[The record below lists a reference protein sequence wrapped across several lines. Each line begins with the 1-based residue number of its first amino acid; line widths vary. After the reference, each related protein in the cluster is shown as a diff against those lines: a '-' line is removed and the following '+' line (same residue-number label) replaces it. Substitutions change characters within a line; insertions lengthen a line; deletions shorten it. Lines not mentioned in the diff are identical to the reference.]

1 MAEIFREITPLTQYD
16 CFLVFERFKKDF
28 DFPIHTHDEL
38 ELNFIFNGAGVLRVV
53 GDHKEEI
60 GDLELVLVGSRLPH
74 CWLTHN
80 YEYKK
85 EKGEMF
91 EITIQF
97 HKDLLDEKF
106 LRRNQLIFIKSLLE
120 KAGRGISFPKETIA
134 QLEPRIR
141 KLSKLSGFD
150 SVLELYSI
158 LHDLSLT
165 RGIQLLSNESF
176 AEEKPTFINR
186 RVELVYDYIR
196 ANYHKQ
202 ITLGDI
208 SKMVGMTEVSFS
220 RFFKKTTCKT
230 FVDSINDIRLGNAS
244 RMLMD
249 SSFSISEIAFKCGFK
264 NQSYFN
270 RLFKEKKGETPKEF
284 RERYAGT
291 RMFV

>member
-1 MAEIFREITPLTQYD
+1 
-16 CFLVFERFKKDF
+16 
-28 DFPIHTHDEL
+28 
-38 ELNFIFNGAGVLRVV
+38 
-53 GDHKEEI
+53 
-60 GDLELVLVGSRLPH
+60 
-74 CWLTHN
+74 
-80 YEYKK
+80 
-85 EKGEMF
+85 MF

>member
-1 MAEIFREITPLTQYD
+1 MAEIFREITPINQFD
-16 CFLVFERFKKDF
+16 CFLVFERHKKDF
-28 DFPIHTHDEL
+28 DFPIHTHDEM

-60 GDLELVLVGSRLPH
+60 GDLELVLVGTRLPH

-80 YEYKK
+80 YQYTQ

-134 QLEPRIR
+134 QLEPRLR

-150 SVLELYSI
+150 SVLELFSI

-165 RGIQLLSNESF
+165 RGVQLLSNESF
-176 AEEKPTFINR
+176 AEEKPSFVNR
-186 RVELVYDYIR
+186 RVELVYDHIR
-196 ANYHKQ
+196 SNYHKQ
-202 ITLGDI
+202 ITLSEI

-230 FVDSINDIRLGNAS
+230 FVESINDIRLGNAS

-249 SSFSISEIAFKCGFK
+249 SSYSISEIAFKCGFK

-284 RERYAGT
+284 RERYQGT

>member
-1 MAEIFREITPLTQYD
+1 MAEIIKEITPLNQFD
-16 CFLVFERFKKDF
+16 CFLVIGRQKRLF
-28 DFPIHTHDEL
+28 DFPIHSHEEF
-38 ELNFIFNGAGVLRVV
+38 ELNFISNASGALRIV

-60 GDLELVLVGSRLPH
+60 NDLELVLIGSNLPH
-74 CWLTHN
+74 CWMTHN
-80 YEYKK
+80 YAFKI
-85 EKGEMF
+85 EKGELT

-97 HKDLLDEKF
+97 HKDLLDDKF

-120 KAGRGISFPKETIA
+120 KAGRGISFPRETI
-134 QLEPRIR
+134 QSLEPRIK
-141 KLSKLSGFD
+141 KLSKYSGFD
-150 SVLELYSI
+150 SVMELFSI

-176 AEEKPTFINR
+176 TGDKPNIVNKR
-186 RVELVYDYIR
+186 IEMVYEYMR
-196 ANYHKQ
+196 NNFHKQ
-202 ITLGDI
+202 ITLTEV

-249 SSFSISEIAFKCGFK
+249 SSYSISEIAFKCGFK

-270 RLFKEKKGETPKEF
+270 RLFKEKKNETPKEF

>member
-1 MAEIFREITPLTQYD
+1 MPDIFREITPLMQYD
-16 CFLVFERFKKDF
+16 CFLVFERHKKDF

-60 GDLELVLVGSRLPH
+60 SDLELVLVGTRLPH
-74 CWLTHN
+74 CWMTHN
-80 YEYKK
+80 YVYKK

-106 LRRNQLIFIKSLLE
+106 IRRNQLIFIKSLLE

-141 KLSKLSGFD
+141 KISKLSGFD
-150 SVLELYSI
+150 SVLELFSI
-158 LHDLSLT
+158 LHDLSLS
-165 RGIQLLSNESF
+165 RGIHLLSNESF
-176 AEEKPTFINR
+176 ADEKPSFINR
-186 RVELVYDYIR
+186 RIELVYDYVR
-196 ANYHKQ
+196 SNYHKQ
-202 ITLGDI
+202 ITLGQI

-249 SSFSISEIAFKCGFK
+249 SSYSISEIAFKCGFK

-270 RLFKEKKGETPKEF
+270 RLFKEKKGETPREF

>member
-1 MAEIFREITPLTQYD
+1 MADIFREITPLNQYD
-16 CFLVFERFKKDF
+16 CFLVIERQKRVF
-28 DFPIHTHDEL
+28 DFPIHSHEEY
-38 ELNFIFNGAGVLRVV
+38 ELNFISNASGALRVV

-60 GDLELVLVGSRLPH
+60 NDMELVLIGSNLPH
-74 CWLTHN
+74 CWTTHN
-80 YEYKK
+80 YTYKK
-85 EKGEMF
+85 EKGELT

-97 HKDLLDEKF
+97 HKDLLDEKL
-106 LRRNQLIFIKSLLE
+106 LRRNQLIFIKSLME
-120 KAGRGISFPKETIA
+120 KAGRGIAFPRDTILS
-134 QLEPRIR
+134 LEPRIK
-141 KLSKLSGFD
+141 KLSKYSGFD
-150 SVLELYSI
+150 SVMELFSI

-165 RGIQLLSNESF
+165 RGIQVLSNESF
-176 AEEKPTFINR
+176 TEDKPTIVNKR
-186 RVELVYDYIR
+186 IEIVYEYIR
-196 ANYHKQ
+196 NNFHKQ
-202 ITLGDI
+202 ITLADV

-270 RLFKEKKGETPKEF
+270 RLFKEKKNETPKEF

>member
-1 MAEIFREITPLTQYD
+1 MAEIFNEITPLTQYD

-60 GDLELVLVGSRLPH
+60 GDLELVLVGSKLPH
-74 CWLTHN
+74 CWMTHN
-80 YEYKK
+80 YAYKK

-97 HKDLLDEKF
+97 HKDLLDEKL
-106 LRRNQLIFIKSLLE
+106 LRRNQVVFIKSLLE
-120 KAGRGISFPKETIA
+120 KAGRGISFPRETVA
-134 QLEPRIR
+134 LLEPRIR
-141 KLSKLSGFD
+141 KLSKLTGFD
-150 SVLELYSI
+150 SLLELFSI

-165 RGIQLLSNESF
+165 RGIHLLSNESF
-176 AEEKPTFINR
+176 AVEKPSFINR

-196 ANYHKQ
+196 SNYHKQ
-202 ITLGDI
+202 ITLGEI

>member
-1 MAEIFREITPLTQYD
+1 MAELFKGITPLTQYD
-16 CFLVFERFKKDF
+16 CFLVFERYKKDF
-28 DFPIHTHDEL
+28 DFPIHTHDEI

-53 GDHKEEI
+53 GDHSEEI
-60 GDLELVLVGSRLPH
+60 SDLELILVGSKLPH
-74 CWLTHN
+74 CWMTHN
-80 YEYKK
+80 YNYTK

-120 KAGRGISFPKETIA
+120 KAGRGINFPRETIV

-150 SVLELYSI
+150 SVLELFSI

-196 ANYHKQ
+196 SNYHKP
-202 ITLGDI
+202 ITLGEI

-249 SSFSISEIAFKCGFK
+249 SSYSISEIAFKCGFK

-291 RMFV
+291 RMFI